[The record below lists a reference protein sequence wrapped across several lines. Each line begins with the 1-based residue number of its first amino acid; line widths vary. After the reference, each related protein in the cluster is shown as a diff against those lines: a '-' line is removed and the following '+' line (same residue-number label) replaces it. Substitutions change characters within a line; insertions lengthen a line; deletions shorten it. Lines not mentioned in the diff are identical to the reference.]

1 MTLFS
6 AQATH
11 GYLGNKPD
19 KMVPEVVIAE
29 GIPKKI
35 IKLKV
40 YEFSIEEVDDPVLYI
55 SEPLINWEKSEPGK
69 YVMSVAVE
77 PPAWR
82 RHLNYLTLT
91 TSVAVT
97 AKLYEEDAIYYAL
110 KWK

>member
-1 MTLFS
+1 MGSFFV
-6 AQATH
+6 QPTH

-19 KMVPEVVIAE
+19 RVVPEVVVVD
-29 GIPKKI
+29 GIPKRVME
-35 IKLKV
+35 LKV